1 MVYLIHNIYMLVSI
15 IIPYYKKQ
23 SYIKKT
29 IYSILNQS
37 YQKFEIIIVN
47 DEPGKLSKNILSAI
61 KKKDKR
67 IKIINNTKNIGAGR
81 SRNKAINVAKGK
93 YIAFIDSDDLWK
105 KNKLKTQINIMRKFN
120 YNVSHTAYYII
131 DNNGKKLAL
140 RKSKN
145 LNFKTLKDS
154 CDIGL
159 STVIINKNIL
169 KKDIMFSNYITKE
182 DYYLWLKITKHGEI
196 FHYIDQP
203 LSYWRKTHNSL
214 SSSIIQKF
222 IDSFKV
228 YNHFENNFIISIY
241 RTIILSLNFLIKK
254 NNDHRFL

>member
-1 MVYLIHNIYMLVSI
+1 MLVSI

-23 SYIKKT
+23 NYINKT

-47 DEPGKLSKNILSAI
+47 DEPGKLSQNILSTL

-67 IKIINNTKNIGAGR
+67 IKIINNSKNIGAGM
-81 SRNKAINVAKGK
+81 SRNKAINFAKGK

-105 KNKLKTQINIMRKFN
+105 KNKLKMQINIMKKFN

-131 DNNGKKLAL
+131 DKNDKKLGL

-145 LNFKTLKDS
+145 LNFESLKDS
-154 CDIGL
+154 CDVGL
-159 STVIINKNIL
+159 STIIIKKMIL
-169 KKDIMFSNYITKE
+169 KNDRLFSNFITKE
-182 DYYLWLKITKHGEI
+182 DYYLWLKIAYHGEI
-196 FHYIDQP
+196 FHYINQP

-214 SSSIIQKF
+214 SSSLIQKF

-228 YNHFENNFIISIY
+228 YNHFEKNFIISIY
-241 RTIILSLNFLIKK
+241 RTIILSLNFIKK
-254 NNDHRFL
+254 KKNDYRFL

>member
-1 MVYLIHNIYMLVSI
+1 MLVSI

-23 SYIKKT
+23 NYIKEA
-29 IYSILNQS
+29 IYCILNQS

-47 DEPGKLSKNILSAI
+47 DEPGKHSKVILSEL

-67 IKIINNTKNIGAGR
+67 IKVINNINNIGAGR
-81 SRNKAINVAKGK
+81 SRNKGINAAKGK

-105 KNKLKTQINIMRKFN
+105 KNKLKTQINIMKKFN
-120 YNVSHTAYYII
+120 FNVSHTAYYII
-131 DNNGKKLAL
+131 DRNNNKLAL

-145 LNFKTLKDS
+145 LNFKSLINS
-154 CDIGL
+154 CDVGL
-159 STVIINKNIL
+159 STVMIKKIIL
-169 KKDIMFSNYITKE
+169 KKDRFFSNFTTKE
-182 DYYLWLKITKHGEI
+182 DYYLWLKIANYGEV

-228 YNHFENNFIISIY
+228 YNHFENNFIIAIY
-241 RTIILSLNFLIKK
+241 RTIVLSLNFIIKK
-254 NNDHRFL
+254 KNDYRFL

>member
-1 MVYLIHNIYMLVSI
+1 MLVSI
-15 IIPYYKKQ
+15 IIPYYKKKK
-23 SYIKKT
+23 YIKKT
-29 IYSILNQS
+29 VFSILNQS

-47 DEPGKLSKNILSAI
+47 DEPGKLSKKILSDL

-67 IKIINNTKNIGAGR
+67 IKIINNIKNIGAGR
-81 SRNKAINVAKGK
+81 SRNKGINVSKGK

-105 KNKLKTQINIMRKFN
+105 KNKLKKQINIMRKFN

-131 DNNGKKLAL
+131 DNKGKKLGL
-140 RKSKN
+140 RKSKD
-145 LNFKTLKDS
+145 LNFKTLKKS
-154 CDIGL
+154 CDVGL
-159 STVIINKNIL
+159 STVMINKIIL
-169 KKDIMFSNYITKE
+169 KKDKMFSSFITKE
-182 DYYLWLKITKHGEI
+182 DYYLWLKITNHGEI
-196 FHYIDQP
+196 FHYLDQP

-214 SSSIIQKF
+214 SSSIIQKI